1 LLFAN
6 FLFIFAVKSGLKAHF
21 FVVWASRKMEE
32 LLHKLEEIVLPVLRT
47 HGVDFIEAQIK
58 GGRNNQTVRI
68 IVDTDGGIAL
78 DRCAAIS
85 REIVAHLDV
94 ADLFAGRYRLEV
106 SSPGTDRPLQTIRDY
121 ERNVGRLVK
130 IQYRQGEAQS
140 TIEGTIK
147 GVTAQEVEIASDR
160 VSHFIPLHD
169 IELAKIQLAW

>member
-1 LLFAN
+1 L
-6 FLFIFAVKSGLKAHF
+6 
-21 FVVWASRKMEE
+21 ED

-85 REIVAHLDV
+85 REIAAHLDV

-106 SSPGTDRPLQTIRDY
+106 SSPGTDRPLQTLRDF
-121 ERNVGRLVK
+121 ERNLGRQVK
-130 IQYRQGEAQS
+130 IRYRQGDEQS
-140 TIEGTIK
+140 TIEGAIK
-147 GVTAQEVEIASDR
+147 GVTAHEVEIASER
-160 VSHFIPLHD
+160 VSHFIPLEA
-169 IELAKIQLAW
+169 IELAKVQLAW